1 MLFGD
6 DVEQVMWLDNALFA
20 LDYVNGEGGE
30 EDEVPVEGKDI
41 LTEADEGR
49 DEEEV
54 LVEGMKNL
62 ESGRYR
68 VMEEWARVHYGGGE
82 EKDNLDTEV
91 RGREEDEV
99 PVKGVDKKLDTDV
112 DMWEWWEGVT
122 LCVCMMIA
130 NLVVISVILGYQVAI
145 YDILRW
151 KASVTEREWDVNGAV
166 LGGGSGTVSLPMV
179 RQGAEIVADRLG
191 DGRNRKEDSEVMVVG
206 NRIQNENISRQLEED
221 DSSGNFSE

>member
-1 MLFGD
+1 
-6 DVEQVMWLDNALFA
+6 
-20 LDYVNGEGGE
+20 
-30 EDEVPVEGKDI
+30 
-41 LTEADEGR
+41 
-49 DEEEV
+49 
-54 LVEGMKNL
+54 
-62 ESGRYR
+62 
-68 VMEEWARVHYGGGE
+68 
-82 EKDNLDTEV
+82 
-91 RGREEDEV
+91 
-99 PVKGVDKKLDTDV
+99 
-112 DMWEWWEGVT
+112 
-122 LCVCMMIA
+122 MMIA